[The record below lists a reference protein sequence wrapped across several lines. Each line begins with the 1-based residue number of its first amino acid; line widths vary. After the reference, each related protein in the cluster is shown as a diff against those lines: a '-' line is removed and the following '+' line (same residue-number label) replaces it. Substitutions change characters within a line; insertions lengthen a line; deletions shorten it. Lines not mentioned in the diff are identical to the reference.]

1 MGQRT
6 TRVNELV
13 KREISSILHTDYR
26 DSAVYITISRVS
38 ISPDLRTGI
47 VFYSVIGDDFQ
58 VARAQSL
65 LGRIGRDLQ
74 RKAFKAVVLKY
85 SPQLRFEYDPSMA
98 EGERVL
104 NLLDEVD
111 DELGGGPD
119 ADEEEEGR

>member
-26 DSAVYITISRVS
+26 DTAVYITISRVS
-38 ISPDLRTGI
+38 VSPDLRTGI
-47 VFYSVIGDDFQ
+47 VFYSVFGDATQ
-58 VARAQSL
+58 VTRAQAL
-65 LGRIGRDLQ
+65 LGKIGRDLQ

-85 SPQLRFEYDPSMA
+85 TPQLRFEYDPSMA

-104 NLLDEVD
+104 GLLDEVD
-111 DELGGGPD
+111 DEIDDGHG
-119 ADEEEEGR
+119 DEQP

>member
-26 DSAVYITISRVS
+26 DTAVYITISRVS
-38 ISPDLRTGI
+38 VAPDLRNGI
-47 VFYSVIGDDFQ
+47 VFYSVIGDESQ
-58 VARAQSL
+58 VERARSL
-65 LGRIGRDLQ
+65 LSKIGRELQ

-85 SPQLRFEYDPSMA
+85 TPQLRFEYDPSIV

-104 NLLDEVD
+104 DLLNEV
-111 DELGGGPD
+111 
-119 ADEEEEGR
+119 EEEFDAEDDQS